1 MIPSDIDTGGRDSRP
16 PTAETTPV
24 QSAEEDSGEERQ
36 VSMVVDM
43 GGGGG

>member
-1 MIPSDIDTGGRDSRP
+1 MIPSDIDTGGRDGRP

-43 GGGGG
+43 GGGG